1 MSHQEKIERLIADL
15 SEQGVSPQTTAP
27 PMFRLLWSLGLKIPP
42 PLYMRF
48 SSLALLGGVP
58 FGLLWGLFMWLLVW
72 RSRAG
77 LEYMVLISLL
87 AGVFFGLA
95 MAAYYRWR
103 FRRLKLP
110 PWENYGSEVSP
121 IK

>member
-42 PLYMRF
+42 PFYMRF
-48 SSLALLGGVP
+48 SSLALLAGVP
-58 FGLLWGLFMWLLVW
+58 FGVLWGLFMWLLFW
-72 RSRAG
+72 RSRVG
-77 LEYMVLISLL
+77 LEHMVLFSLL

-95 MAAYYRWR
+95 MAGYYCWK

-110 PWENYGSEVSP
+110 PWDSYGNDVSP